1 MHGWANCMRAAVQGG
16 KGERKV
22 KGEAENAVYDF
33 EDRINFSVF
42 PALQGGPH
50 NHQIA
55 ALAVA
60 LKHAATPQFKA
71 YAKQV
76 HPLNSP
82 ARLPALLYSLTHM
95 HMHLSQ
101 LACRLCSLPIVPSR
115 NLSSVWEAVSGMFWG
130 TLLWQSQPATCAAF
144 CDARMLSLRQ

>member
-1 MHGWANCMRAAVQGG
+1 MQGA
-16 KGERKV
+16 KGDRRV
-22 KGEAENAVYDF
+22 KGEAENADAYDF

-60 LKHAATPQFKA
+60 LKHAASPQFKT

-76 HPLNSP
+76 RLPMAASP
-82 ARLPALLYSLTHM
+82 VRLPATLEAHYIPREV
-95 HMHLSQ
+95 
-101 LACRLCSLPIVPSR
+101 CRGEVR
-115 NLSSVWEAVSGMFWG
+115 
-130 TLLWQSQPATCAAF
+130 
-144 CDARMLSLRQ
+144 

>member
-1 MHGWANCMRAAVQGG
+1 MQGS

-33 EDRINFSVF
+33 EDRINFAVF

-60 LKHAATPQFKA
+60 LKHAATPQFKV

-76 HPLNSP
+76 RIVASNSA
-82 ARLPALLYSLTHM
+82 ARLPACAAPSPDAHAPLTNSPR
-95 HMHLSQ
+95 LV
-101 LACRLCSLPIVPSR
+101 ACCLPSSR
-115 NLSSVWEAVSGMFWG
+115 KVSSV
-130 TLLWQSQPATCAAF
+130 
-144 CDARMLSLRQ
+144 

>member
-1 MHGWANCMRAAVQGG
+1 MCAPAPAQGA
-16 KGERKV
+16 KGERRV
-22 KGEAENAVYDF
+22 KGEAESAAYDF

-76 HPLNSP
+76 
-82 ARLPALLYSLTHM
+82 LPM
-95 HMHLSQ
+95 PRSQ
-101 LACRLCSLPIVPSR
+101 S
-115 NLSSVWEAVSGMFWG
+115 
-130 TLLWQSQPATCAAF
+130 TCKPHTEGLF
-144 CDARMLSLRQ
+144 CPCWRDS

>member
-1 MHGWANCMRAAVQGG
+1 MHGWVNCMPAAVQGS

-76 HPLNSP
+76 HPLNSS
-82 ARLPALLYSLTHM
+82 AHLPACCTPSAYAHAPLTICM
-95 HMHLSQ
+95 
-101 LACRLCSLPIVPSR
+101 
-115 NLSSVWEAVSGMFWG
+115 
-130 TLLWQSQPATCAAF
+130 PA
-144 CDARMLSLRQ
+144 L